1 MNKPHAVGA
10 LIDAVKDAN
19 RWSDTDIVDRASKQG
34 HAMSKSNI
42 SRLRLQDIK
51 SLSGDQVRALAAGLD
66 LPVRQVVAAFLT
78 SMALPVGEEPVS
90 VEAALQSELYP
101 ENVRR
106 MVLQV
111 LAASTSVDFV
121 RPGPIDLEYVTS
133 EGSHVF
139 VETKDAG
146 AQVHQLRDPVKEL
159 ERMDRESGRGST
171 EDEVPPI
178 PEDVAARDEGGP
190 SMGEQLRH
198 SQDRAAEMGDPG
210 MSDGAT

>member
-1 MNKPHAVGA
+1 MADVNKPHAVA
-10 LIDAVKDAN
+10 PLIDAVKDAN

-42 SRLRLQDIK
+42 SRLRLQAIM

-78 SMALPVGEEPVS
+78 SMALPVGDEPSS
-90 VEAALQSELYP
+90 VEAALRSELYP

-111 LAASTSVDFV
+111 LAASASVDFV
-121 RPGPIDLEYVTS
+121 RPGPVDLKYVTP
-133 EGSHVF
+133 EGSHGF
-139 VETKDAG
+139 VEIKDTSAK
-146 AQVHQLRDPVKEL
+146 VHQLRDPVKEL
-159 ERMDRESGRGST
+159 ERLDREASG
-171 EDEVPPI
+171 EVPPV

-190 SMGEQLRH
+190 SMGEQLRAA
-198 SQDRAAEMGDPG
+198 QDADSEAGDG
-210 MSDGAT
+210 GGDER

>member
-1 MNKPHAVGA
+1 MADVNNPHAVAA

-19 RWSDTDIVDRASKQG
+19 RWSDTDIVDRASRQG

-78 SMALPVGEEPVS
+78 SMALPLGEEPVT
-90 VEAALQSELYP
+90 VEEALRSELYP
-101 ENVRR
+101 ETVRR

-121 RPGPIDLEYVTS
+121 RPGRFDVEYVTGARHGDS
-133 EGSHVF
+133 SP
-139 VETKDAG
+139 TPAD
-146 AQVHQLRDPVKEL
+146 AQVHQLREPVKEL
-159 ERMDRESGRGST
+159 ERLEQERPWLRA
-171 EDEVPPI
+171 
-178 PEDVAARDEGGP
+178 AARSTAVRLG
-190 SMGEQLRH
+190 
-198 SQDRAAEMGDPG
+198 
-210 MSDGAT
+210 T